1 MELPRVSLNLS
12 QTECTCECKPGM
24 SLQFVYYTNS
34 SVLVTL
40 KRVHADSSLLMA
52 VMGSGIGAYTRK
64 CWRYYQIK
72 PGMVFFFT
80 NSSHTSTFL
89 CLREPARAV
98 ERSKALTPKPIIFER
113 RWLLLFIII

>member
-1 MELPRVSLNLS
+1 MELPCVSLNLS

-52 VMGSGIGAYTRK
+52 VMGSSIDGLLHCR
-64 CWRYYQIK
+64 
-72 PGMVFFFT
+72 
-80 NSSHTSTFL
+80 
-89 CLREPARAV
+89 
-98 ERSKALTPKPIIFER
+98 LTVTITWTPSYDLHKISDTQSI
-113 RWLLLFIII
+113 LMYHSVLKV

>member
-52 VMGSGIGAYTRK
+52 VMGSSIGAHTRK
-64 CWRYYQIK
+64 MLAVLSNKARYGFLLYKQFSYIH
-72 PGMVFFFT
+72 VFVLKGA
-80 NSSHTSTFL
+80 SS
-89 CLREPARAV
+89 
-98 ERSKALTPKPIIFER
+98 RSGTK
-113 RWLLLFIII
+113 